1 MAARQISGGPLISR
15 RSPINP
21 TAAVE
26 GALEGQQIADIEE
39 RGTETAMD
47 GDSADSL
54 TWEDAAPAGVSTK
67 QLQLKKTR
75 SIAKPPGENT
85 TALRGPD
92 RDPKLCLLIEQVR
105 FLPLYSDGSLS
116 RRVLAMSS

>member
-75 SIAKPPGENT
+75 QHCKARWS
-85 TALRGPD
+85 ALRRSAAPTAI
-92 RDPKLCLLIEQVR
+92 RNCV
-105 FLPLYSDGSLS
+105 S
-116 RRVLAMSS
+116 